1 MENIQQYICNELITF
16 NYENDNII
24 QINVNKNIIL
34 TKNELNY
41 LNDLTTKKQV
51 TDITDN
57 SIIYIK
63 KELSKYAEQYFKDQT
78 RISQLEYKLKENNI
92 KINF

>member
-16 NYENDNII
+16 NYENDIII